1 MYRWIRHNVGTV
13 VSFVLAAILVVWA
26 YGCESQVKSLTGVGM
41 VTRNEI
47 TIELNSEVKRLEA
60 EIDRLHETAIA
71 RYETL
76 DRKDAIKA
84 KLFDTVAI
92 ATQAGTFNT
101 VGLATLAGSLMAIGL
116 GVDNRIK
123 GTVIKNRPLNNAQP
137 VITG

>member
-1 MYRWIRHNVGTV
+1 MYKWVRHNIGTV
-13 VSFVLAAILVVWA
+13 ISFVLAAILVVWA

-41 VTRNEI
+41 VTRDEM
-47 TIELNSEVKRLEA
+47 TVELNSEVRRLEA
-60 EIDRLHETAIA
+60 EIDKLNETATT
-71 RYETL
+71 RYTQL

-92 ATQAGTFNT
+92 ATQAGTFNP

-123 GTVIKNRPLNNAQP
+123 GTVIKNRPLSNSQP
-137 VITG
+137 VSTG

>member
-1 MYRWIRHNVGTV
+1 MYRWVRHNIGAV
-13 VSFVLAAILVVWA
+13 VSFVLAATLVVWA

-41 VTRNEI
+41 VTRDEM
-47 TIELNSEVKRLEA
+47 TVELNAEVRRLEA
-60 EIDRLHETAIA
+60 EIDRLNEVAIA
-71 RYETL
+71 RYTQL

-84 KLFDTVAI
+84 KLFDTMAI

-123 GTVIKNRPLNNAQP
+123 GTVIKNRPLQGTQLAS
-137 VITG
+137 TG